1 MFRKLALSILIL
13 GTVVAVLPF
22 ADTAARGLG
31 RSIGSMQRRHH
42 RKHSR
47 KWWRRH
53 HARLRRLRAARALA
67 AHRPASLTVKPAVMT
82 PVAPAAPALTPAAAL
97 PKLENGWNSLPAAA
111 NGTMKFRATA
121 NPSDQAQL
129 SVVAL
134 SRPNPA
140 YLTMKE
146 QKQML
151 SGVSFAE
158 MRRTVIDK
166 MIAAGGWVSND
177 YEREVGGRRV
187 FVVTAQTPGDGRT
200 PDKAWNFYFTEVNG
214 RIYSLATEANMQSAE
229 RMASEAERFIASL
242 R

>member
-13 GTVVAVLPF
+13 VSVVAVLPF

-31 RSIGSMQRRHH
+31 RSIGMQRRHH

-53 HARLRRLRAARALA
+53 HARLRRMRAARAM
-67 AHRPASLTVKPAVMT
+67 AHRTASLNVRPAIAKSVA
-82 PVAPAAPALTPAAAL
+82 PVVATPAAPAAVPQ
-97 PKLENGWNSLPAAA
+97 LENGWSSLPVAA
-111 NGTMKFRATA
+111 NGTMKFRASA

-140 YLTMKE
+140 YLTLKE
-146 QKQML
+146 KRQSL
-151 SGVSFAE
+151 SGVSFGE
-158 MRRTVIDK
+158 LRRTVIDK
-166 MIAAGGWVSND
+166 MIASGGWVSND

-214 RIYSLATEANMQSAE
+214 RIYSLTTEANMQSAE

>member
-1 MFRKLALSILIL
+1 MFRKLALSVLIL
-13 GTVVAVLPF
+13 GAVVAVIPF
-22 ADTAARGLG
+22 AETAARGLG
-31 RSIGSMQRRHH
+31 RSIGVQRRHH

-53 HARLRRLRAARALA
+53 YARIRRAREARAMA
-67 AHRPASLTVKPAVMT
+67 AHRPASLTVKAVVAK
-82 PVAPAAPALTPAAAL
+82 PVATVVAAPAASAAVPA
-97 PKLENGWNSLPAAA
+97 LENGWNTLPAAS
-111 NGTMKFRATA
+111 NGTMKFRSSA

-129 SVVAL
+129 AVVAM

-140 YLTMKE
+140 YLTLKE
-146 QKQML
+146 QRQSL
-151 SGVSFAE
+151 SGVSFADL
-158 MRRTVIDK
+158 RRTVIDK

-187 FVVTAQTPGDGRT
+187 FVVTAQTPGDGRS

-214 RIYSLATEANMQSAE
+214 RIYSLTTEANLQSAE
-229 RMASEAERFIASL
+229 RMSSEAERFIASL